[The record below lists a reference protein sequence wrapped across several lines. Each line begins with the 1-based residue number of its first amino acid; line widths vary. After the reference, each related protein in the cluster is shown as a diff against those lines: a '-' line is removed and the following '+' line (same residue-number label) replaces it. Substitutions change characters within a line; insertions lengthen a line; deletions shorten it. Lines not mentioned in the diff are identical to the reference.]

1 MGFHIRL
8 IAISVLMLAI
18 PTDVF
23 ADGPNRISI
32 RVVDEQG
39 DPVADA
45 SVVAR
50 YQQIIHQNG
59 KEFRVPMELAAP
71 QSTDADGRCELL
83 LYDVS
88 WTLAAVHALRAEL
101 KTEEIMEMVDDAPT
115 DPLAREEFLRALYER
130 GRRFSSAYHLLTLEA
145 KGEPLITLQMAK
157 AIKVTGRVQVNGKP
171 LAKAFVTIGSQPT
184 AIDQLYSRWAPELT
198 DHEGKFAYYSVPGD
212 LDRARIVVER
222 ADGNRFLNLN
232 DVRSKTTSAGLDF
245 QFDTRAK
252 DFTREGKL

>member
-1 MGFHIRL
+1 MGFPIHL
-8 IAISVLMLAI
+8 IAISVLLLAI

-32 RVVDEQG
+32 RVVDDQG

-59 KEFRVPMELAAP
+59 KEFRVPMELAVP
-71 QSTDADGRCELL
+71 QTTDADGRCELL

-88 WTLAAVHALRAEL
+88 WTLAAISALRAEL
-101 KTEEIMEMVDDAPT
+101 KTEEIMEMVDDAPA

-145 KGEPLITLQMAK
+145 KGEPQITLQMAK

-171 LAKAFVTIGSQPT
+171 LAKAFVTISSKPT
-184 AIDQLYSRWAPELT
+184 SMDQLFSRWAPELT
-198 DHEGKFAYYSVPGD
+198 DQEGKFEYYSVPGD

-222 ADGNRFLNLN
+222 PKGNRSLMLE
-232 DVRSKTTSAGLDF
+232 DVRSKTTSDGLHF
-245 QFDTRAK
+245 ELDTRAK
-252 DFTREGKL
+252 DYTQGDKL